1 MINER
6 SSSMEIVS
14 SFHERFMQALE
25 ESGLKP
31 TELAQKAGITRA
43 DVSKYMHGKYK
54 PGNIKLLK
62 LSQALNVDVL
72 WLMGFDVPKHESDEH
87 KRMRDEINNKLAH
100 LSDENL
106 SKVKRFIEE
115 FLD

>member
-1 MINER
+1 MD
-6 SSSMEIVS
+6 IVT
-14 SFHERFMQALE
+14 SFHERFLEALD

-31 TELAQKAGITRA
+31 SELAKKASITRA
-43 DVSKYMHGKYK
+43 DVSKYMHGAYK

-62 LSQALNVDVL
+62 LAQALNVDVL

-87 KRMRDEINNKLAH
+87 KRLKKEITDKLTH
-100 LSDENL
+100 LSTENL

-115 FLD
+115 FIETS